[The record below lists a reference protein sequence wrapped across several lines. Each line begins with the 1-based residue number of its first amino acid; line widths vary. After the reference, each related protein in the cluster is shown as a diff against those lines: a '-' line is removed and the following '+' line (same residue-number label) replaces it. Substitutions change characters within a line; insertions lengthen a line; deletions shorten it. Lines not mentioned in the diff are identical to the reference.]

1 MNLETLH
8 KQNTVVSETL
18 SKEYAPVST
27 ELLLKPFFDRG
38 WNVKKHIGK
47 SGLGKEQITL
57 KHLDY
62 VYPNGDYLTIECVNS
77 RDGSAAL
84 NLLGGYGRLVCQNG
98 LVIGDLEHGRF
109 IHRGTKIYERLEN
122 KYDQIVAHL
131 DSIKETVDKL
141 KSTKLSQEQRHNAIL
156 GIFKDV
162 FEKDTKKYQSIV
174 DVSAYDVR
182 VLEKVR
188 RDADLKADAFT
199 QMNVVQENIIRYG
212 LLGCNVTTTNKETNA
227 VERRFTEKRP
237 MENGLNALKM
247 NKIIT
252 NNFLKVVA

>member
-38 WNVKKHIGK
+38 WNIKKHIGAR
-47 SGLGKEQITL
+47 GLGKEQITL
-57 KHLDY
+57 RHLDY

-122 KYDQIVAHL
+122 KYEQIVAHL
-131 DSIKETVDKL
+131 ESIKYSVDTL
-141 KSTKLSQEQRHNAIL
+141 KSATLHEEQVNNAL
-156 GIFKDV
+156 MGIYKDV
-162 FEKDTKKYQSIV
+162 FEKNTKKYSKTV
-174 DVSAYDVR
+174 DVSTYDLR
-182 VLEKVR
+182 RLKRVR
-188 RDADLKADAFT
+188 READRGLDAFT
-199 QMNVVQENIIRYG
+199 QMNIIQENIVRYG
-212 LLGCNVTTTNKETNA
+212 LLGCNVTTINKETNE
-227 VERRFTEKRP
+227 VERKYTSKNG
-237 MENGLNALKM
+237 MERSVNAIKI

-252 NNFLKVVA
+252 NNFLKAVA